1 MAAKKGRA
9 KKKSGKGGE
18 KSISSSSPL
27 LWSAADECAH
37 YAALGCHIANVAR
50 CYDDDNLGD
59 GGSIDFRKFRRRAV
73 RRHPWLRDVYPW
85 APDDFDP
92 EDIQSVP
99 EVAMDDSDMTLTIT
113 NTSETTTN
121 ICYVTVYDVDLL
133 DGKGQ
138 PLTMGAAV
146 TTHALARLSPPL
158 EEGGGW
164 NFSKLKQRKCTT
176 FVVSCPPRTFI
187 ELCSLVPYRQMYN
200 PGGGRPWKMIDSW
213 SHVEIETDVQPI
225 TQHLNPDDEHTYTMH
240 FPFQPE
246 EGSTVTVRPCYQCT
260 QSEDGELTH
269 FFKGNRH
276 AIDFACPIGT
286 PLYSPVD
293 GTVINVR
300 DNGGGDVAIAEGR
313 GMNGIFGNRG
323 SFVHDNSIEDYGDVI
338 EVTGIAARNM
348 FRWNSIMIR
357 VDDASMTHDP
367 LFVEFV
373 HIQTGSCVV
382 ETGTTVRKGQLIC
395 RSGSVGFSPEP
406 HLHMAAY
413 RSDGDDAATV
423 RFRFEC
429 SSLPPAASEEDAA
442 MSTEGN
448 TAGNRKEEV
457 VPTTFLPTTG
467 GWYDCGGLVRS

>member
-1 MAAKKGRA
+1 
-9 KKKSGKGGE
+9 
-18 KSISSSSPL
+18 
-27 LWSAADECAH
+27 
-37 YAALGCHIANVAR
+37 
-50 CYDDDNLGD
+50 
-59 GGSIDFRKFRRRAV
+59 
-73 RRHPWLRDVYPW
+73 
-85 APDDFDP
+85 
-92 EDIQSVP
+92 
-99 EVAMDDSDMTLTIT
+99 
-113 NTSETTTN
+113 
-121 ICYVTVYDVDLL
+121 
-133 DGKGQ
+133 
-138 PLTMGAAV
+138 
-146 TTHALARLSPPL
+146 
-158 EEGGGW
+158 
-164 NFSKLKQRKCTT
+164 
-176 FVVSCPPRTFI
+176 
-187 ELCSLVPYRQMYN
+187 MYN
-200 PGGGRPWKMIDSW
+200 PGGGRPGRMIDSW
-213 SHVEIETDVQPI
+213 SQVEIETDVQPI

-240 FPFQPE
+240 FPFQPLE
-246 EGSTVTVRPCYQCT
+246 EGSTVRPCYQCT

-413 RSDGDDAATV
+413 RSDRDDSATV

-429 SSLPPAASEEDAA
+429 SSVPPSASEEDAA
-442 MSTEGN
+442 MSTEGEV
-448 TAGNRKEEV
+448 AGNRKEEV
-457 VPTTFLPTTG
+457 VSTTFLPTTG
-467 GWYDCGGLVRS
+467 GWYDCGGLVRSR